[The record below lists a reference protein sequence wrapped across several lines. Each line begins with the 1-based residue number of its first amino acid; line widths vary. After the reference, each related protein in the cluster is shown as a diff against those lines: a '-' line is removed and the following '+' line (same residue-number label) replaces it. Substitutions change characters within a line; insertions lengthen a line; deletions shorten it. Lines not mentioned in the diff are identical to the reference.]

1 MEVYIVLFDA
11 VVLLGQAVVP
21 VSIALIH
28 LALCLYVLFQRRLS
42 GDTLPRLF
50 IAYLL
55 LAAVWNANLGVL
67 VVSDLPDPLP
77 GISWRQLALYELI
90 VLGVLYWTF
99 TRVFL
104 QQSWVAPWGWGM
116 GFVGFILAVA
126 LDMHWIQLPLVALE
140 QRLLNANTASF
151 VVSVAWWG
159 SFMIMAFITAEV
171 RQIRTRSPAHRNR
184 IQYLLIA
191 TLLLST
197 GYGLVLSSREPFWT
211 VGLLVTWLGS
221 ALNTYVVIQ
230 EDLVDLSTGVR
241 RVTRAMVITLVTFA
255 VYLSSIYLPQVFLGD
270 YLASAFPYEGEQS
283 GTFVS
288 ASVDPAWLIAAATA
302 LILTIVY
309 RPIRRVSLGL
319 TNRVLFGQRYDYQE
333 AIRDYSQAISNIL
346 DLTELANTALRQIK
360 QTMDVDEGLL
370 LILDSRPSEQLRFR
384 ILPLPGT
391 DGPPESLLLTRG
403 TPLVQRLAGEGQPLA
418 QYSVDISPHFKCMP
432 EQERLVLQSL
442 NMEWFVPILK
452 KGQLIGIFALGPK
465 VSKRRYTA
473 QDMRLLKTLADQTAL
488 ALENAALVDRLQRNL
503 EEITR
508 MRNLMDNVFDSME
521 DGVVTTDTVGRI
533 TLFNKAAESIL
544 ALPSDNC
551 IGLPYEEVLPALADT
566 VVPYLVANVIG
577 REERY
582 AEYEVVSKFPG
593 RGKVNLNMS
602 LAPLKDAQNQ
612 TQGVAMVVDDLTE
625 TKRLQAVQD
634 MFRRYVSPAVVDRL
648 PADPSELRLGGH
660 RQEATILFADIRG
673 FTTISEMLEPEELVD
688 MLNKYLSMAASS
700 ILRYE
705 GTLDKFMGD
714 AVMGIFNAPLEQEDH
729 VRRAVRAALAMQ
741 RAIAD
746 RHRGT
751 GQGRRFSFGVGLHTG
766 EVVVGN
772 VGMSARMDYTAIGD
786 TVNLAKRIQENTPGG
801 KVLVSEAVYQAVKDS
816 VEATLY
822 EEMRVKGR
830 EQSVITY
837 ELHLA
842 R

>member
-1 MEVYIVLFDA
+1 MLSDA
-11 VVLLGQAVVP
+11 VVVLGQAVVP

-77 GISWRQLALYELI
+77 GISWTQLARYELI
-90 VLGVLYWTF
+90 VLGVLYWIF
-99 TRVFL
+99 ARAFL
-104 QQSWVAPWGWGM
+104 QQLWVAPWGWGL
-116 GFVGFILAVA
+116 GFVGLVLAVA
-126 LDMHWIQLPLVALE
+126 LDMHWVRLPLVALE
-140 QRLLNANTASF
+140 QRLLNANSVSF

-159 SFMIMAFITAEV
+159 SFMIMALVTAEV

-211 VGLLVTWLGS
+211 VGLLVIWLGS
-221 ALNTYVVIQ
+221 ALNTYIVVQ
-230 EDLVDLSTGVR
+230 EDLVDLSTGMR
-241 RVTRAMVITLVTFA
+241 RVTRALVMTLVTFA
-255 VYLSSIYLPQVFLGD
+255 VYLSIIYLPQVFLGD
-270 YLASAFPYEGEQS
+270 YLAS
-283 GTFVS
+283 TFVS
-288 ASVDPAWLIAAATA
+288 ASIDPLWLIAAGTA

-319 TNRVLFGQRYDYQE
+319 TNRVLFGQRYDYQT

-346 DLTELANTALRQIK
+346 DLSELANTALRQIK

-370 LILDSRPSEQLRFR
+370 LILDSRSSEQLRFR
-384 ILPLPGT
+384 TLPLSGADGYPG
-391 DGPPESLLLTRG
+391 SLLLTRG
-403 TPLVQRLAGEGQPLA
+403 TPLVQRLADEGQLLA
-418 QYSVDISPHFKCMP
+418 QYSVDISPQFKCMP
-432 EQERLVLQSL
+432 EQERLALQRL

-503 EEITR
+503 EETTR

-544 ALPSDNC
+544 ALPSDDC

-582 AEYEVVSKFPG
+582 ADYEVVSKFPG

-602 LAPLKDAQNQ
+602 LAPLKDAQDQ

-746 RHRGT
+746 HHRDT

-801 KVLVSEAVYQAVKDS
+801 KVLVSEAVYQTVRDS